1 MVLGYAETYFFE
13 SSECSKSS
21 ACGRRSP
28 VSFGGLEAQQV
39 AGVLVPAARQP
50 NIWGRWDPELPVG
63 SSTLG
68 LGFKRK
74 LCCEETHEKGTWVSG
89 RMI

>member
-63 SSTLG
+63 TKCSVSVCFLF
-68 LGFKRK
+68 FKF
-74 LCCEETHEKGTWVSG
+74 TG
-89 RMI
+89 I